1 MTSLLHL
8 AYRVSR
14 VRFWLYLGGT
24 YLVGYMI
31 GVANTYLLP
40 EPSFSVLWKFVDPFF
55 VLHLIY
61 FILPANIFLYG
72 VNDISDKDTDAF
84 NPKKNDKEYR
94 AVKQDERKLYGLVFV
109 SFLYG
114 AVLVA
119 FQPTM
124 VARFIFLSWMALSF
138 LYSAPPLRL
147 KARPALDFLSNM
159 LYVLPAI
166 LAFHQLTLDIP
177 PILPLLAAFS
187 WAWAMHLFSAIPDIE
202 ADRKAG
208 IQTTAVVLGKRLSL
222 VLCFIFWTFFAGT
235 LVFIVQWNL
244 PFSLLALVYPA
255 IPIYVLAR
263 PETDIER
270 VYWYYP
276 YFTGVFGMVIFFSVG
291 LPLVIPL

>member
-1 MTSLLHL
+1 MTNIVRL
-8 AYRVSR
+8 AYKVSR

-31 GVANTYLLP
+31 GVANTYLA
-40 EPSFSVLWKFVDPFF
+40 EPSMAVLYSFIDPYFL
-55 VLHLIY
+55 LHLFY

-84 NPKKNDKEYR
+84 NPKKDEKEYR
-94 AVKQDERKLYGLVFV
+94 AVEQDARKLYGLVFA

-114 AVLVA
+114 AILIA

-124 VARFIFLSWMALSF
+124 EARFIFLSWMALSF

-147 KARPALDFLSNM
+147 KARPVVDFLSNL

-166 LAFHQLTLDIP
+166 LAFNQLTLEIP
-177 PILPLLAAFS
+177 PLLPLLAAFS
-187 WAWAMHLFSAIPDIE
+187 WTWAMQLFSAIPDIE
-202 ADRKAG
+202 ADRRAG
-208 IQTTAVVLGKRLSL
+208 IQTTAVAIGRRASL
-222 VLCFIFWTFFAGT
+222 VLCFIFWAFFAGT
-235 LVFIVQWNL
+235 LIFIVQWNL

-255 IPIYVLAR
+255 IPVYILAR
-263 PETDIER
+263 PDTDIER

-276 YFTGVFGMVIFFSVG
+276 YFTGVFGMVLFFSIG
-291 LPLVIPL
+291 LPLVVPL